1 MDRGMTAIQE
11 PSASSLPLEADN
23 LVELRHLT
31 VDFGAG
37 SGRRKGAKLVR
48 AVDDVSLVIP
58 RGQTLGLVGGT
69 GSGKSTIAQVVMGMV
84 EPTTGSVHVA
94 GREPRDLSG
103 RALREHR
110 QRVQVVLQD
119 PYSSLDPRMNV
130 GDIIAEPLTLGRH
143 VGGTRRKEINARVEE
158 LLLLVGLPPAKAALY
173 PHQFSGG
180 QRQRIAIARALA
192 PAPQIIVLDEPTSA
206 LDVSVRAQILNL
218 LKTLQEKLGVTYLV
232 ISHDLVSVAYLA
244 STVAVMYLG
253 RIVEIG
259 PTRSIYQAARHPYT
273 LLLHESAPN
282 ADGTF
287 LKILQP
293 PVLAPRSEGVHLP
306 TDGCRYYSRCG
317 LRARLGDPARCRDE
331 EPLLLE
337 NAPAHAAACH
347 FQEQTVEISQQ
358 VLAAEADAAPGLEMT
373 DAADEP
379 GAGTS
384 PAH

>member
-1 MDRGMTAIQE
+1 VDRLVTVAEEMD
-11 PSASSLPLEADN
+11 PSRTSRASEH
-23 LVELRHLT
+23 LVDLRNLT
-31 VDFGAG
+31 VDFKTGG
-37 SGRRKGAKLVR
+37 SRFQKSGKIVR
-48 AVDDVSLVIP
+48 AVDDVNLSID

-84 EPTTGSVHVA
+84 QPTTVSVTVA
-94 GREPRDLSG
+94 GHDPRELSG
-103 RALREHR
+103 RALLEHR
-110 QRVQVVLQD
+110 RRVQVVLQD
-119 PYSSLDPRMNV
+119 PYSSLDPRMRV
-130 GDIIAEPLTLGRH
+130 GEIIAEPLTLGRPRGH
-143 VGGTRRKEINARVEE
+143 GPEVKARVEE
-158 LLLLVGLPPAKAALY
+158 LLRLVGLPPAKAALY

-192 PAPQIIVLDEPTSA
+192 PGPEIIVLDEPTSA

-218 LKTLQEKLGVTYLV
+218 LKSLQERLGVTYLV

-244 STVAVMYLG
+244 TTVAVMYAG

-293 PVLAPRSEGVHLP
+293 PVLVPRSEGVHRSE
-306 TDGCRYYSRCG
+306 DGCRYYSRCG

-331 EPLLLE
+331 EPRLVE

-347 FQEQTVEISQQ
+347 FPDQMVEMSEQA
-358 VLAAEADAAPGLEMT
+358 LAAEAEVAPGASL
-373 DAADEP
+373 DLADD
-379 GAGTS
+379 S
-384 PAH
+384 PPRS